1 MKFWA
6 LLIAGAVSPFL
17 FNSTLPSQTALG
29 LLVVVASTALK
40 PGLRLYCLLPAFFL
54 LTTLSINQ
62 RLDQRLPLA
71 KSKTSA
77 SVSGVIASLPESG
90 GDMLRFIF
98 EPDEVNT
105 DVPGRI
111 QVYWYQQ
118 RNQLKGKRQELP
130 ELRAGQHWQLQ
141 LDLRAPRGKVN
152 FSGKDSER
160 WYFAE
165 GIAALGYVQAGE
177 NIRLAAAG
185 PFDLNHWRELVKER
199 LELKAGHLPF
209 FRTIL
214 ALAIADRRQMSPVDR
229 QILAATGT
237 GHLLAISGLHI
248 GLAAVL
254 GFYLGRFILLFAG
267 TILRQRVALITPW
280 LFAWFAALGYAALAG
295 FGVSTQRAL
304 IMLSVATL
312 VLLSRRAVHPFV
324 AWLIAMAIVLLV
336 DPFAPLRAGFWF
348 SFAAVAVLLMLFVPR
363 QGPMPAWRRLLLA
376 QVGISVLLAPLG
388 MLWFQQASLP
398 GLVANLLAIPLVS
411 MVIVPLILLSL
422 MLLWVPGP
430 LVSWLLTAADFA
442 TNWLFVWLQ
451 QLSELQPMIF
461 SATRTP
467 TLSSTLLAM
476 FGAVLIFLPRGIPL
490 RAAGFLLMI
499 PMLLPS
505 SREPASTVVQVDLL
519 DVGQGL
525 AVLVGSPDYLM
536 LYDTGPGNGV
546 AGDDGWSLVRASIVP
561 MIKSTGRSP
570 DMIVASHADLDHAG
584 GLNELKVQYPDSQFL
599 ASLPDSKTGV
609 RGCRSPESWQ
619 AGELRFT
626 VLHPSVGLPYL
637 GNDSSCVISVR
648 ADGFSLLLSGDISQV
663 IEKRLAGNDL
673 LRHDVVTVPHHGS
686 STSSSQV
693 FIHGAE
699 PKLALVSAASNNRFG
714 FPRKDVMDRYARAEV
729 MTLNTAECGGI
740 RVVADSGG
748 GFRLQSARTGRAA
761 IWRWPAAANCP

>member
-17 FNSTLPSQTALG
+17 FASTLPDPAALG
-29 LLVVVASTALK
+29 LLAIVALTSLK
-40 PGLRLYCLLPAFFL
+40 PSLRLYGLLPAFFL

-71 KSKTSA
+71 ESKTSA

-90 GDMLRFIF
+90 GDMLRFVF
-98 EPDEVNT
+98 EPDEAST
-105 DVPGRI
+105 DVPARI

-118 RNQLKGKRQELP
+118 RSHLKGKRQELP
-130 ELRAGQHWQLQ
+130 ELRAGEHWQLQ

-160 WYFAE
+160 WYFAD

-177 NIRLAAAG
+177 NIRLAEAG

-199 LELKAGHLPF
+199 LERKAGQLPS

-214 ALAIADRRQMSPVDR
+214 ALAIADRRQMSSADR
-229 QILAATGT
+229 KILAATGT

-254 GFYLGRFILLFAG
+254 GFYLGRFVLLFIG
-267 TILRQRVALITPW
+267 TILRQRVALIIPW
-280 LFAWFAALGYAALAG
+280 LFAWLAALGYAALAG

-312 VLLSRRAVHPFV
+312 VLLSRRSVHPFV

-363 QGPMPAWRRLLLA
+363 QGPMRAWRRILLA

-422 MLLWVPGP
+422 LLLWVPGP

-442 TNWLFVWLQ
+442 TDWLFVWLQ

-461 SATRTP
+461 SATRTL
-467 TLSSTLLAM
+467 TLSSTVLAM
-476 FGAVLIFLPRGIPL
+476 FGAVLMFLPRGIPF
-490 RAAGFLLMI
+490 RAAGLLLMI

-505 SREPASTVVQVDLL
+505 SRQPASTVVQVDLL

-570 DMIVASHADLDHAG
+570 DMIVVSHADLDHAG
-584 GLNELKVQYPDSQFL
+584 GLSELQVQYPDSRFL
-599 ASLPDSKTGV
+599 ASLPDAKTGV
-609 RGCRSPESWQ
+609 QACHSPESWQ
-619 AGELRFT
+619 GGDLQFA

-637 GNDSSCVISVR
+637 GNDSSCVISVQ
-648 ADGFSLLLSGDISQV
+648 ADGVSVLLSGDISQV
-663 IEKRLAGNDL
+663 IEKRLAINSSFK
-673 LRHDVVTVPHHGS
+673 HDIVTVPHHGS

-693 FIHGAE
+693 FIHAAD
-699 PKLALVSAASNNRFG
+699 PKLALISAASNNRFG
-714 FPRKDVMDRYARAEV
+714 FPRKDVMDRYEQAEV
-729 MTLNTAECGGI
+729 MTLNTADCGGI
-740 RVVADSGG
+740 KVVADSGG
-748 GFRLQSARTGRAA
+748 ELKLQSARTARAA